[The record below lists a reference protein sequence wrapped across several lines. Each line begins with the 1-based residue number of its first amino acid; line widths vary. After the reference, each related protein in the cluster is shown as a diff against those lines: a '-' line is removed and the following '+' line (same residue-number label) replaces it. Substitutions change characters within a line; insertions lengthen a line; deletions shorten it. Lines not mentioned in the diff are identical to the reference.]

1 MRSTNKR
8 LRLEKQAAFSLVEML
23 VVVAIVALLALLSIP
38 AIRKVFDVTQ
48 LAGCS
53 SNMRQLHHAILQYAV
68 DNDGALPWAYKDGRG
83 AWSDAGSPVPPLP
96 DLLGYAQYSITQRLT
111 MKTVFRCPARKS
123 GPLSSCDYAAN
134 ASLMGFLSGTSTL
147 YPFRKLG
154 ACTQPSSIILLADKN
169 VEGGMDA
176 NKWFD
181 DQYWPYAKVLVGRHS
196 GRVNCLYLD
205 GHLAS
210 KPLDQ
215 ITSDEVRW
223 R

>member
-1 MRSTNKR
+1 M
-8 LRLEKQAAFSLVEML
+8 AAFSLIEIL
-23 VVVAIVALLALLSIP
+23 VVVVIITLLALVSIP
-38 AIRKVFDVTQ
+38 TIRKVTDMAQ
-48 LAGCS
+48 LAGCT
-53 SNMRQLHHAILQYAV
+53 SNLRQLHQAISQYVV
-68 DNDGALPWAYKDGRG
+68 DNDGSLPWAYKDGRG
-83 AWSDAGSPVPPLP
+83 AWSDAGLPVPPLP
-96 DLLGYAQYSITQRLT
+96 DSLGYGQYSVVQRQT
-111 MKTVFRCPARKS
+111 TRTVFRCPARRS
-123 GPLSSCDYAAN
+123 GPLSSCDYTAN
-134 ASLMGFLSGTSTL
+134 ASLMGFLGGTSAL
-147 YPFRKLG
+147 YPARKLA

-181 DQYWPYAKVLVGRHS
+181 DQYWPYARVLVTRHS

-205 GHLAS
+205 GHLVS